1 MRLLHSVKSKIKKK
15 YLFLS
20 LIFQPNKK
28 QIMTN
33 IITLN
38 REEIKQYLPHRE
50 PMLLVDEMSLYE
62 DDNGVKTA
70 QGKYHVTGYE
80 HFLDGHF
87 PSHPVV
93 PGVILCEIMGQ
104 SSSIL
109 LLDALIG
116 RTPFFTGIDNARFKR
131 PVQPQDIIDI
141 TAKLTNKRGLMFFI
155 EASASVD
162 GELCASAKLTFALVD
177 NDKL

>member
-1 MRLLHSVKSKIKKK
+1 
-15 YLFLS
+15 
-20 LIFQPNKK
+20 
-28 QIMTN
+28 MTN

-50 PMLLVDEMSLYE
+50 PMLLVDEMALFE
-62 DDNGVKTA
+62 DENGKKIA
-70 QGKYHVTGYE
+70 HGKYHVTGYE
-80 HFLDGHF
+80 HFLEGHF

-104 SSSIL
+104 TSSVL

-131 PVQPQDIIDI
+131 PVQPHDTVEV
-141 TAKLTNKRGLMFFI
+141 TATLTNKRGLMFFV
-155 EASASVD
+155 EASAHVD
-162 GELCASAKLTFALVD
+162 GELCSSAKLTFALVD